1 MKMFFDYIITEGAF
15 FEVRILKTD
24 KGTISGYFDDPEIL
38 LRAIKPY
45 DGKYNIFFTL
55 NTVLPDVICRSK
67 NHFTKWAKNTTT
79 DKEIVQ
85 RDWILIDLDPERPAG
100 ISSTEEELSCAEKLA
115 EKIEKFLIEQGF
127 SEPVKC
133 LSGNGYHLLYP
144 VLLENTP
151 ENNTL
156 VKDFLTGMDCC
167 FSNEF
172 VKVDTSTFNAARIT
186 KLYGTMAC
194 KGDNIETRPHRRS
207 CVVSAPSSLEKI
219 SAEQIKGIIALCK
232 QKGKENER
240 NNSSV
245 NNKNCNKIVPY
256 IHSKKI
262 NVKEFC
268 EAHEIEVADE
278 KKWCNGICYVL
289 ARCPWN
295 PEHIDRSAY
304 IIEYPNGKI
313 TAGCHHD
320 SCSGENWRTLLK
332 QFPDME
338 EYMKPIKREMVK
350 KDDSMSASEVLLTD
364 IKEVGH
370 QFYRD
375 AGNIAYVSVP
385 LENGHIEYMAMQD
398 KRYKQLLQRMYYQKY
413 GKALSREARQQVMD
427 TIEAEAIFSG
437 AKIEPAVRCKYYHN
451 QVFYYIGD
459 DEQTVIRID
468 KKDIRVLEE
477 CSIPFIRKH
486 NMLEQVIPMDREVK
500 EGEKKPS
507 FRKLA
512 RKYWRFQS
520 EEDLLLHNVTLLS
533 RFVSDIPC
541 PIMYYRGDRGSAKT
555 TSMRLDQLF
564 LDPSNTDVRALPS
577 SVSDIISILFGSYSV
592 AFDNIEGGISSDL
605 ANIFC
610 ICVTSGYYSKRKLYT
625 DNDNADFYLHTHL
638 SFSGITTISHRADLL
653 DRCICLSAKRIPDS
667 ERKTEDAILSEFKKD
682 LPYLLYRGM
691 KILSKALEIF
701 EQLELP
707 ELPRMGDFAKLGY
720 AIAEAMKY
728 GGNRFLDAYKRNQE
742 EILEVCA
749 EEDGLLALI
758 VSFMKEYDFF
768 HGTMTELQGVLIK
781 HAQKVGVDGRYIMK
795 TSNALS
801 RKLYQAQSVLEM
813 LDIHLKRGK
822 SNGDRY
828 IEIWRGE
835 NTQCTK

>member
-1 MKMFFDYIITEGAF
+1 
-15 FEVRILKTD
+15 
-24 KGTISGYFDDPEIL
+24 
-38 LRAIKPY
+38 
-45 DGKYNIFFTL
+45 
-55 NTVLPDVICRSK
+55 
-67 NHFTKWAKNTTT
+67 
-79 DKEIVQ
+79 
-85 RDWILIDLDPERPAG
+85 
-100 ISSTEEELSCAEKLA
+100 
-115 EKIEKFLIEQGF
+115 
-127 SEPVKC
+127 
-133 LSGNGYHLLYP
+133 
-144 VLLENTP
+144 
-151 ENNTL
+151 
-156 VKDFLTGMDCC
+156 
-167 FSNEF
+167 
-172 VKVDTSTFNAARIT
+172 
-186 KLYGTMAC
+186 
-194 KGDNIETRPHRRS
+194 
-207 CVVSAPSSLEKI
+207 
-219 SAEQIKGIIALCK
+219 
-232 QKGKENER
+232 
-240 NNSSV
+240 
-245 NNKNCNKIVPY
+245 
-256 IHSKKI
+256 
-262 NVKEFC
+262 
-268 EAHEIEVADE
+268 
-278 KKWCNGICYVL
+278 
-289 ARCPWN
+289 
-295 PEHIDRSAY
+295 
-304 IIEYPNGKI
+304 
-313 TAGCHHD
+313 
-320 SCSGENWRTLLK
+320 
-332 QFPDME
+332 
-338 EYMKPIKREMVK
+338 MKPIKREMVK